1 MTITNDSMV
10 YIAYNKEIIDGK
22 NADMKVSDKA
32 MFFDFTVYSSLKV
45 IQGRLF
51 FPEFHADRLLESA
64 EIIGLQH
71 KFTKHDIIEMM
82 NKVVKANNINDAF
95 LRVLLIGDPDANNNA
110 RLYIFPLTGVHYYPR
125 SAYVKGVKAITYKG
139 ERRFPT
145 AKTKDLLLSFLA
157 YREAEKAGA
166 IDALLVDNDGNIREG
181 TRSNFFAVKGNVII
195 TPPAEKVLEGITK
208 KIIIDLCKD
217 RFRILEE
224 DIPLSKIGTYDE
236 FFVTST
242 LFNIIPLN
250 KIDNTDIK
258 HDFTYTKEIQKIF
271 KEYYNKSILKI
282 RPDKL

>member
-1 MTITNDSMV
+1 MT
-10 YIAYNKEIIDGK
+10 YIAHNNEMIEEK
-22 NADMKVSDKA
+22 NANMKVSDKA
-32 MFFDFTVYSSLKV
+32 MFFDFAVYSSLKV
-45 IQGRLF
+45 IQGKLF

-64 EIIGLQH
+64 GIIGMQH
-71 KFTKHDIIEMM
+71 KFAKQDIIEMM
-82 NKVVKANNINDAF
+82 DKVVKANNINDAF
-95 LRVLLIGDPDANNNA
+95 LRVLLIGDPDTNQNA
-110 RLYIFPLTGVHYYPR
+110 ELYVFPLTGVHYYPK
-125 SAYVKGVKAITYKG
+125 SAYTKGVKAITYKG

-157 YREAEKAGA
+157 YKEAEKAGA

-181 TRSNFFAVKGNVII
+181 TRSNFFAVKEDTII
-195 TPPAEKVLEGITK
+195 TPPAGKVLEGITK

-250 KIDNTDIK
+250 KIDNIDIR
-258 HDFTYTKEIQKIF
+258 HDFRYTKEIQKIF
-271 KEYYNKSILKI
+271 KEYYNKSILKN
-282 RPDKL
+282 KK